1 MTSRR
6 VSYPWSLAVVLTFAL
21 TALPAFAESSEEEL
35 VSREDSSS
43 QSSLLTCGPAR
54 CGGDWNCEDNCPEA
68 ATAVCVNFWC
78 QYTYPDPGGGG
89 GGGSGG
95 PGLCTGYRCGGDWN
109 CVCEG
114 LQGTCGSNGYCVF

>member
-68 ATAVCVNFWC
+68 ATAARIRVGVLA
-78 QYTYPDPGGGG
+78 PEVDADGG
-89 GGGSGG
+89 GG